1 MDLITIKHEAGL
13 AFSVNIRDHKFIVDM
28 PKDSG
33 GEDKGPSPADLLV
46 AALGSCMAM
55 HMALYGKT
63 VSLSLAGLEL
73 NLVYNIAE
81 EIGKK
86 RIANITVDVH
96 MPQDLGPREAAFL
109 RAGQNCLIR
118 NSLEK
123 SPEIDVAVIK

>member
-1 MDLITIKHEAGL
+1 MDLITVKHEEGL
-13 AFSVNIRDHKFIVDM
+13 AFSVKIRGHKFLVDM
-28 PKDSG
+28 PKESG

-46 AALGSCMAM
+46 SALGSCMAM

-63 VSLSLAGLEL
+63 VGISSAGLEL
-73 NLVYNIAE
+73 NLVYNLTE
-81 EIGKK
+81 EAGKK

-96 MPQDLGPREAAFL
+96 MPQDIGPREAAFL

-123 SPEIDVAVIK
+123 CPEVDVAVIK